1 MNPEPEFAA
10 PPRSQDTPA
19 PKKVRYTGIDI
30 IKILALIF
38 VVTVHS
44 FLHTGFYSTPMSFD
58 FGLFQVFFRWAA
70 FCCVPLFMTVTGY
83 LMSRKKLTPGFYG
96 GILRVLVIYLIA
108 SIINMIF
115 NIFGNIL
122 MFVPTGIILP
132 ILYKRLDNFFKVAGT
147 GFLMSLAIEIMQLPF
162 AARTSDVDD
171 LIMNTLGVATGFVI
185 YITVRYAK
193 QLGKQKV
200 SLSSDIRHK

>member
-1 MNPEPEFAA
+1 MIGMRVIPFVYVAA
-10 PPRSQDTPA
+10 VYTILYLL
-19 PKKVRYTGIDI
+19 VRAAVSIRNKRIDW
-30 IKILALIF
+30 KRERLHILMYINL
-38 VVTVHS
+38 
-44 FLHTGFYSTPMSFD
+44 
-58 FGLFQVFFRWAA
+58 
-70 FCCVPLFMTVTGY
+70 
-83 LMSRKKLTPGFYG
+83 
-96 GILRVLVIYLIA
+96 LVILYFTFSPLVLDFDEIFNCRINLLPFVYLTDYENKT
-108 SIINMIF
+108 NMIL